1 MRRCPHCHQ
10 QVPEG
15 EYCTY
20 CGKPLKPFASWQ
32 AALLVLA
39 AALAVVL
46 IAVPFHRYTQSRAAV
61 QQSKDDKM
69 LQQYYEEQARAEAEK
84 AAEEARPDIY
94 DLKIVSSDHDYSFG
108 SNYGHITGTVKN
120 TSFDKEISYFKIT
133 AKLKGRTGSVIGND
147 YDSFYGTLGPGES
160 VDFDIMYKKP
170 SSTVTDYKLEIE
182 EVS

>member
-1 MRRCPHCHQ
+1 M
-10 QVPEG
+10 VPEG

-20 CGKPLKPFASWQ
+20 CGTPLKRRVSGEAIP
-32 AALLVLA
+32 LLLAIVLA
-39 AALAVVL
+39 AALIV
-46 IAVPFHRYTQSRAAV
+46 VPFHSYTQSRAAV

-69 LQQYYEEQARAEAEK
+69 LQQYYEEQARIEAEK
-84 AAEEARPDIY
+84 AAEEARPDTY
-94 DLKIVSSDHDYSFG
+94 DLKIVSSEHDYSFG

-120 TSFDKEISYFKIT
+120 ISYDKEISYFKIT
-133 AKLKGRTGSVIGND
+133 AKLKSRTGSVIGND

-170 SSTVTDYKLEIE
+170 SSSVADYKLEIE

>member
-1 MRRCPHCHQ
+1 MRRCPHCRR

-20 CGKPLKPFASWQ
+20 CGKPLKPRASWY
-32 AALLVLA
+32 AVPTV
-39 AALAVVL
+39 LAVVLAVAL
-46 IAVPFHRYTQSRAAV
+46 IAVPFRSYTQSRAV
-61 QQSKDDKM
+61 VRQSKDDKL

-94 DLKIVSSDHDYSFG
+94 DLKIVSSEHDYPIG
-108 SNYGHITGTVKN
+108 RDYAHITGTVKN
-120 TSFDKEISYFKIT
+120 TSLDKEITYFKIT
-133 AKLKGRTGSVIGND
+133 AKLKNKFGEVIGND
-147 YDSFYGTLGPGES
+147 YDVFYGTLGPGES

-170 SSTVTDYKLEIE
+170 SSYVADYKLEIE